1 MLYLLDANV
10 LITAKDSY
18 YPVDAVPEFWEW
30 LEHMGRRG
38 NVKIPL
44 EIFEEIKEGP
54 KRPERD
60 LLFDWIQQAHVRQ
73 ALLLDEAVDLALVQR
88 AVNEGYAPDLTDAE
102 VDELGR
108 DPFWWPTDWQT
119 QRAAASSRRKR
130 PGPARAARTARCP
143 MSARTSACHGAGR
156 SSSTGSWV
164 SVHAGRPASAEALCC
179 TMALRLT
186 DVPMFVTAPSQGGL
200 GSAAIQEP

>member
-1 MLYLLDANV
+1 MLYLLVANV

-18 YPVDAVPEFWEW
+18 YPVAVVPEFWEW

-54 KRPERD
+54 SKPERD
-60 LLFDWIQQAHVRQ
+60 LLFDWIQQADVRRS
-73 ALLLDEAVDLALVQR
+73 LLLEEAVDPALVQR

-108 DPFWWPTDWQT
+108 DPFLVAYGLADSAHRRIVT
-119 QRAAASSRRKR
+119 AEASR
-130 PGPARAARTARCP
+130 PGKRRQNRKVPNVCDDLGLSWCGPFEFYRQL
-143 MSARTSACHGAGR
+143 GF
-156 SSSTGSWV
+156 STRWKSNL
-164 SVHAGRPASAEALCC
+164 A
-179 TMALRLT
+179 
-186 DVPMFVTAPSQGGL
+186 
-200 GSAAIQEP
+200 

>member
-30 LEHMGRRG
+30 LEHMGRHG

-60 LLFDWIQQAHVRQ
+60 LLFDWIQQAQVRQ
-73 ALLLDEAVDLALVQR
+73 ALLLDEVVDLALVQR
-88 AVNEGYAPDLTDAE
+88 AVNEGYASDLTDAE

-108 DPFWWPTDWQT
+108 DPFLV
-119 QRAAASSRRKR
+119 AYGLAE
-130 PGPARAARTARCP
+130 PARRRIVT
-143 MSARTSACHGAGR
+143 
-156 SSSTGSWV
+156 
-164 SVHAGRPASAEALCC
+164 AEASKPGKH
-179 TMALRLT
+179 RRNRKVP
-186 DVPMFVTAPSQGGL
+186 DVCNDLGL
-200 GSAAIQEP
+200 SWCGPFEFYRQLGFSTRWKTSLG

>member
-30 LEHMGRRG
+30 LEHRG
-38 NVKIPL
+38 SRGDVKIPL

-60 LLFDWIQQAHVRQ
+60 LLFDWIQQTHVRQ

-88 AVNEGYAPDLTDAE
+88 AVNQGYAPDLTDSE

-108 DPFWWPTDWQT
+108 DPFLVAYGLAD
-119 QRAAASSRRKR
+119 
-130 PGPARAARTARCP
+130 PARRRIVT
-143 MSARTSACHGAGR
+143 
-156 SSSTGSWV
+156 
-164 SVHAGRPASAEALCC
+164 AEAS
-179 TMALRLT
+179 RPSKRRQNRKVP
-186 DVPMFVTAPSQGGL
+186 DVCGDLGL
-200 GSAAIQEP
+200 SWCGPFEFYRQLGFSTHWKAKLG

>member
-38 NVKIPL
+38 NMKIPL

-60 LLFDWIQQAHVRQ
+60 LLFDWIQQAQVRQ
-73 ALLLDEAVDLALVQR
+73 ALLLDEVVDLALVQR

-108 DPFWWPTDWQT
+108 DPFLVAYGLAD
-119 QRAAASSRRKR
+119 
-130 PGPARAARTARCP
+130 PARRRIVT
-143 MSARTSACHGAGR
+143 
-156 SSSTGSWV
+156 
-164 SVHAGRPASAEALCC
+164 AEASKPGK
-179 TMALRLT
+179 RRQKRKVP
-186 DVPMFVTAPSQGGL
+186 DVCNDLGL
-200 GSAAIQEP
+200 SWCGPFEFYRQLGFSTRWKTSPG

>member
-1 MLYLLDANV
+1 MLYLLDASV

-60 LLFDWIQQAHVRQ
+60 LLFDWIQQAQVRQ
-73 ALLLDEAVDLALVQR
+73 ALLLDEVVDPALVQR
-88 AVNEGYAPDLTDAE
+88 AVSQGYAPDLTDAE

-108 DPFWWPTDWQT
+108 DPFLVAYGLADPARRRIVT
-119 QRAAASSRRKR
+119 AEASR
-130 PGPARAARTARCP
+130 PGKRRQNRKVPDVCRDLGLSWCGPFESYRQL
-143 MSARTSACHGAGR
+143 GF
-156 SSSTGSWV
+156 STRWK
-164 SVHAGRPASAEALCC
+164 AS
-179 TMALRLT
+179 
-186 DVPMFVTAPSQGGL
+186 L
-200 GSAAIQEP
+200 G